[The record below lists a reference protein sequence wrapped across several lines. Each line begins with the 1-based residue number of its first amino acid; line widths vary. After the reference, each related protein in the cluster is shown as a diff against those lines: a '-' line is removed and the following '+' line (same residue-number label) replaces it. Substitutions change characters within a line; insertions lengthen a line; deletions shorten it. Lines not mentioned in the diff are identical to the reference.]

1 MISSPNK
8 NANAGLSLGSRLD
21 FFIIETSLAL
31 DDTNNDTNLAPNA
44 AAQALFNTL
53 IETIAINGQPV
64 ISSLT
69 TNSAPVAAQFGT
81 LGTPYTGTTY
91 SFKFA
96 VEHTGAWTQDTL
108 AAALSLIAL
117 ESETTQSD
125 ADADLTSTT
134 EYENAVT
141 LNTNLSINASQTQAA
156 LISVVAQ
163 GADVATAVT
172 GMNTVVTLASQI

>member
-21 FFIIETSLAL
+21 FFIVETSLAL
-31 DDTNNDTNLAPNA
+31 DDSSNDAGDASA
-44 AAQALFNTL
+44 AAQALFNAM

-69 TNSAPVAAQFGT
+69 ANAAPVAAQFGT
-81 LGTPYTGTTY
+81 LATPYTGATY

-96 VEHTGAWTQDTL
+96 IEHTGAWTQDTL
-108 AAALSLIAL
+108 ATALSAITI
-117 ESETTQSD
+117 ESSTTQSD
-125 ADADLTSTT
+125 ADADETSTV

-141 LNTNLSINASQTQAA
+141 LNTALSVNSSQTQTT
-156 LISVVAQ
+156 LIAVVAQ
-163 GADVATAVT
+163 GADAATAGA